1 MGTKNLFVESMTVE
15 CHQYQRRALRGWTFR
30 AARSTGT
37 WMDEQAGLFKRSSL
51 RSGIGL
57 VNTVLIRAGF
67 ASYKVN
73 VRLVVLL
80 PKNVS
85 TKN

>member
-1 MGTKNLFVESMTVE
+1 
-15 CHQYQRRALRGWTFR
+15 
-30 AARSTGT
+30 
-37 WMDEQAGLFKRSSL
+37 MDEQAGLFKRSSL